1 MVGQDSLMPTVMALG
16 NVHREN
22 FRIMPDV
29 NGAPIFGVNDFDETI
44 NDFDETIYAPFTWD
58 LKRGAV
64 GF

>member
-1 MVGQDSLMPTVMALG
+1 MPTVMALG

-29 NGAPIFGVNDFDETI
+29 NGALIFGV

-64 GF
+64 SF

>member
-29 NGAPIFGVNDFDETI
+29 NGALIFGV

-64 GF
+64 SF